1 MKPSQR
7 GRRPAEAGCRFA
19 RLLPVFNRKA
29 LSGVTKVTAVKRDPG
44 SEAPRDGIRHP
55 SDLACRAFA
64 QVSDRD
70 GGGFPCIELHSGDF
84 CESVSD
90 SAAETTLGSLGGA
103 RSGGLRRRL
112 PRRLPGEGG
121 LWARFRS
128 GTLRTLVRR
137 FLVSTVR
144 SLPNAARERPLFR
157 NCYPWCTN
165 RGNSTVRVNSW
176 QRGRRFDA
184 QGCIFM
190 ATALGA
196 AQRACD
202 ASPAAGCA
210 LGDGAKAGAGS
221 GMQHSCERKYP

>member
-1 MKPSQR
+1 MAFGILPILHV
-7 GRRPAEAGCRFA
+7 A
-19 RLLPVFNRKA
+19 RLRRSVIATAAVSLASSF
-29 LSGVTKVTAVKRDPG
+29 TAVTFVSRCPIPLLKRRW
-44 SEAPRDGIRHP
+44 AR
-55 SDLACRAFA
+55 LAVRN
-64 QVSDRD
+64 
-70 GGGFPCIELHSGDF
+70 G
-84 CESVSD
+84 
-90 SAAETTLGSLGGA
+90 

>member
-1 MKPSQR
+1 MAFGILPILHV
-7 GRRPAEAGCRFA
+7 A
-19 RLLPVFNRKA
+19 RLRRSVIATAAVSLASSF
-29 LSGVTKVTAVKRDPG
+29 TAVTFVSRCPIPLLKRRW
-44 SEAPRDGIRHP
+44 AR
-55 SDLACRAFA
+55 LA
-64 QVSDRD
+64 V
-70 GGGFPCIELHSGDF
+70 L
-84 CESVSD
+84 D
-90 SAAETTLGSLGGA
+90 SAAEA
-103 RSGGLRRRL
+103 RSGSHGGAQRPIRRVASAPAETIAGGGRPLGSIPLRYVADPRSTFSRL
-112 PRRLPGEGG
+112 Y
-121 LWARFRS
+121 
-128 GTLRTLVRR
+128 
-137 FLVSTVR
+137 R
-144 SLPNAARERPLFR
+144 SLPSECRSRTPLFR

>member
-1 MKPSQR
+1 MAFGILPILHV
-7 GRRPAEAGCRFA
+7 A
-19 RLLPVFNRKA
+19 RLRRSVIATAAVSLASSF
-29 LSGVTKVTAVKRDPG
+29 TAVTFVSRCPIPLLKRRW
-44 SEAPRDGIRHP
+44 AR
-55 SDLACRAFA
+55 LA
-64 QVSDRD
+64 V
-70 GGGFPCIELHSGDF
+70 L
-84 CESVSD
+84 D
-90 SAAETTLGSLGGA
+90 SAAEA
-103 RSGGLRRRL
+103 RSGSHGGAQRPIRRVASA
-112 PRRLPGEGG
+112 PAETIAGEGG